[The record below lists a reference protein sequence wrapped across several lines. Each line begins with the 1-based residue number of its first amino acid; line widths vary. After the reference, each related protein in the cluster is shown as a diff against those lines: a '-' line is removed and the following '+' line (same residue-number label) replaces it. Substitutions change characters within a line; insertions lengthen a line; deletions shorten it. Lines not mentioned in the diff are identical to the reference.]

1 MAEEIKRQLSEH
13 DPTQFK
19 QRFKIAI
26 IIILIGLSI
35 LILRMWYLQ
44 VIKGDELRQRSENN
58 SIRLHKINASR
69 GLIID
74 RNGIVMVDNQ
84 PSFDLMFLPHRAN
97 DADFVL
103 RQLEKLYAYRSLTIS
118 STASFSRERN
128 PFLPVRVEKN
138 ISREKLAV
146 VETNALDLPGMVVEV
161 VPTRTYLEGETI
173 AHLVGYTGEISREE
187 LEREI
192 FRDYAAGDIIG
203 KFGIEKYL
211 DVYLRGKDGAEQVEV
226 NAIGKEVRVVGRIE
240 PNPGYDVVLTIDS
253 HLQQVTAK
261 ALEGKMGSVVVMDPR
276 DGSVLALVSAPAFD
290 PNLFNGGISYGDW
303 GKLLTDPLHPM
314 EDRALTGQYPPGST
328 YKMIVAAAALQEG
341 LIRPGKKFFCG
352 GSIELGNRTY
362 RCWQEHGHGMVD
374 LHRAIVESCDVYFYN
389 LGKLVGVDK
398 LAYYAKSFG
407 LGMPTGIDLPRE
419 KAGLIP
425 TKQWKLKKFSE
436 PWQVGE
442 TMSIAIGQGFN
453 LVTPIQLVNAYCTL
467 ANGGTLYRPRII
479 DRIESPDGR
488 MIKKIAPQPRWRIPL
503 SSANVDIVKYGLWG
517 VVNEKGGTGYALKR
531 KEADVCGKTGTA
543 QVIGLPE
550 DAKLRKAKYV
560 SGRFR
565 DHALFVCFAPYREP
579 EIAIAVIVEHA
590 GHGGAVAAPI
600 ARKIIDTYF
609 GQKHM
614 RTPKN
619 LVALGKKQDTTR

>member
-1 MAEEIKRQLSEH
+1 MAEEINRQLSEH

-44 VIKGDELRQRSENN
+44 VIKGDELGQRSKNN
-58 SIRLHKINASR
+58 SIRLRKINASR

-74 RNGIVMVDNQ
+74 RNGVVMVDNQ
-84 PSFDLMFLPHRAN
+84 PSFDLMFLPHRAK

-118 STASFSRERN
+118 STASFSGENN
-128 PFLPVRVEKN
+128 PFLPVRIEKN

-161 VPTRTYLEGETI
+161 VPTRKYLEGETI

-192 FRDYAAGDIIG
+192 FRDYTAGDIIG

-211 DVYLRGKDGAEQVEV
+211 DADLRGKNGAEQVEV
-226 NAIGKEVRVVGRIE
+226 NAIGKEVRVLGKIK
-240 PNPGYDVVLTIDS
+240 PNPGYNVVLTIDS
-253 HLQQVTAK
+253 HLQQVAAK
-261 ALEGKMGSVVVMDPR
+261 AFEGKMGSVVVMDPR

-290 PNLFNGGISYGDW
+290 PNLFNGGISYEEW
-303 GKLLTDPLHPM
+303 GELLTDPLHPM
-314 EDRALTGQYPPGST
+314 EDRAITGQYPPGST

-341 LIRPGKKFFCG
+341 LITPGKKFFCG
-352 GSIELGNRTY
+352 GSIEVGNRTY

-407 LGMPTGIDLPRE
+407 LGMPTGVDLPRE

-425 TKQWKLKKFSE
+425 TKQWKLKKFNE

-453 LVTPIQLVNAYCTL
+453 LVTPIQLVNAYCAL

-479 DRIESPDGR
+479 DRIESPDGQLLR
-488 MIKKIAPQPRWRIPL
+488 KFAPQPRWKIPL
-503 SSANVDIVKYGLWG
+503 SFANVDILKYGLWG

-550 DAKLRKAKYV
+550 DAKLRKARYV

-579 EIAIAVIVEHA
+579 EIAVAVIVEHA
-590 GHGGAVAAPI
+590 GHGGTVAAPI

-614 RTPKN
+614 RIKKN
-619 LVALGKKQDTTR
+619 LVALDKKQY